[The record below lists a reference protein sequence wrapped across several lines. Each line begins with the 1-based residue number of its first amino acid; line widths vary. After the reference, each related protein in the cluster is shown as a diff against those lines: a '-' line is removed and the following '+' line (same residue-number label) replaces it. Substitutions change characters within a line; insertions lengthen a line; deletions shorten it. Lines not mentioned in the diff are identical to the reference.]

1 MIEENRATILIV
13 DDMSTNLMMLSDIL
27 KDDYNIKISKTGEK
41 AIELCKNLDIDLVLL
56 DIEMPLMNGY
66 EVCKNLKNYEKTKNI
81 PIIFVSAKNSEED
94 EEYGLNLGAIDYI
107 SKPFSKVIIKA
118 RVKNQIKLKQKTEL
132 LEKLSNYDGLTN
144 IKNRRYFDERL
155 NQVYKDSKIKN
166 TNLALM
172 MIDIDF
178 FKPYNDNYGHGKGD
192 EALKI
197 VAKTLEN
204 SILNTLNRPNDLVAR
219 YGGEEF
225 VVLLSNIDLK
235 ELEEISNR
243 VVKAIR
249 DANIE
254 HKFSKVASYLTIS
267 LGAVLYKSSN
277 DLSIA
282 SIMKSAD
289 EALYEVKQKS
299 RDNFLIKEI

>member
-204 SILNTLNRPNDLVAR
+204 SILNTLDRPNDLVAR

-249 DANIE
+249 DKNIE

>member
-144 IKNRRYFDERL
+144 IKNRRYFDDRL

-204 SILNTLNRPNDLVAR
+204 SILNTLDRPNDLVAR

-249 DANIE
+249 DENIE

>member
-144 IKNRRYFDERL
+144 IKNRRYFDDRL
-155 NQVYKDSKIKN
+155 TQVYKDSKIKN

-204 SILNTLNRPNDLVAR
+204 SILNTLDRPNDLVAR

-243 VVKAIR
+243 LVKAIR
-249 DANIE
+249 DENIE

>member
-166 TNLALM
+166 TNLALT

-204 SILNTLNRPNDLVAR
+204 SILNTLDRPNDLVAR

-225 VVLLSNIDLK
+225 VVLFSNIDLK

-243 VVKAIR
+243 LVKAIR

>member
-144 IKNRRYFDERL
+144 IKNRRYFDDRL
-155 NQVYKDSKIKN
+155 S
-166 TNLALM
+166 
-172 MIDIDF
+172 
-178 FKPYNDNYGHGKGD
+178 
-192 EALKI
+192 
-197 VAKTLEN
+197 
-204 SILNTLNRPNDLVAR
+204 
-219 YGGEEF
+219 
-225 VVLLSNIDLK
+225 
-235 ELEEISNR
+235 
-243 VVKAIR
+243 
-249 DANIE
+249 
-254 HKFSKVASYLTIS
+254 S
-267 LGAVLYKSSN
+267 L
-277 DLSIA
+277 
-282 SIMKSAD
+282 
-289 EALYEVKQKS
+289 
-299 RDNFLIKEI
+299 

>member
-1 MIEENRATILIV
+1 MVEESRATILIV

-41 AIELCKNLDIDLVLL
+41 AIELCKKLDIDLVLL
-56 DIEMPLMNGY
+56 DIEMPIMNGY
-66 EVCKNLKNYEKTKNI
+66 EVCKNLKNDEKTKNI

-155 NQVYKDSKIKN
+155 NQVYKDSSIKN
-166 TNLALM
+166 INLALM

-204 SILNTLNRPNDLVAR
+204 TILNTLDRTDDLVAR

-225 VVLLSNIDLK
+225 VILLSDIELK
-235 ELEEISNR
+235 ELEYISNR
-243 VVKAIR
+243 LVKAIR

-254 HKFSKVASYLTIS
+254 HKFSKIAPYLTIS

>member
-204 SILNTLNRPNDLVAR
+204 SILNTLDRPNDLVAR

>member
-204 SILNTLNRPNDLVAR
+204 SILNTLDRPNDLVAR

-243 VVKAIR
+243 LVKAIR

>member
-118 RVKNQIKLKQKTEL
+118 RVKNQIKLKQKSEL

-144 IKNRRYFDERL
+144 IKNRRYFDDRL
-155 NQVYKDSKIKN
+155 TQVYKDSKIKN

-204 SILNTLNRPNDLVAR
+204 SILNTLDRPNDLVAR

-235 ELEEISNR
+235 ELEDISNR
-243 VVKAIR
+243 LVKAIR
-249 DANIE
+249 DENIE

>member
-144 IKNRRYFDERL
+144 IKNRRYFDDRL
-155 NQVYKDSKIKN
+155 TQVYKDSKIKN

-204 SILNTLNRPNDLVAR
+204 SVLNTLDRPNDLVAR

-243 VVKAIR
+243 LVKAIR

-299 RDNFLIKEI
+299 RDNFLINEI

>member
-144 IKNRRYFDERL
+144 IKNRRYFDDRL
-155 NQVYKDSKIKN
+155 TQVYKDSKIKN

-204 SILNTLNRPNDLVAR
+204 SILNTLDRPNDLVAR

-243 VVKAIR
+243 LVKAIR

>member
-66 EVCKNLKNYEKTKNI
+66 EVCKNLKSYEKTKNI

-144 IKNRRYFDERL
+144 IKNRRYFDDRL

-204 SILNTLNRPNDLVAR
+204 SILNTLDRPNDLVAR

-249 DANIE
+249 DENIE

-277 DLSIA
+277 DLSIS

>member
-144 IKNRRYFDERL
+144 IKNRRYFDDRL
-155 NQVYKDSKIKN
+155 TQVYKDSKIKN

-204 SILNTLNRPNDLVAR
+204 SVLNTLDRPNDLVAR

-235 ELEEISNR
+235 ELEDISNR

>member
-204 SILNTLNRPNDLVAR
+204 SILNTLDRPNDLVAR

-225 VVLLSNIDLK
+225 VVLLLNIDLK

-249 DANIE
+249 DENIE

>member
-1 MIEENRATILIV
+1 MIEESRVTILIV

-27 KDDYNIKISKTGEK
+27 KDDYNIKISKTGKK

-66 EVCKNLKNYEKTKNI
+66 EVCKNLKNDEKTKNI

-155 NQVYKDSKIKN
+155 NQVYKDTKDKN
-166 TNLALM
+166 KNLALM

-204 SILNTLNRPNDLVAR
+204 TILNTLNRSNDLVAR

-235 ELEEISNR
+235 ELEEISNTL
-243 VVKAIR
+243 VKVIR
-249 DANIE
+249 DAKIE
-254 HKFSKVASYLTIS
+254 HKFSKIAPYVTIS

-299 RDNFLIKEI
+299 RDNFLVKEL